1 MTVCYHLFNWPE
13 GTGRASAA
21 VGASFPPLTS
31 AQDLLASSS
40 QRLEPIPRTPP
51 CKVQSSSSS
60 PTSLQWVRVTL
71 MLQRQELGSQILE
84 ATARHFFTIS
94 PWDTRS
100 KVRTLESCL
109 FGKKKCFIHM
119 KTPYWPIM
127 DMCFRSGIGF
137 KCPFCHP
144 VAVGPWI
151 KLLHLSVSASS
162 PVTTGT
168 IPPTSP
174 CWKIKWWMEKVLC
187 ISRCL
192 IDI

>member
-21 VGASFPPLTS
+21 AGASFPPLTS

-51 CKVQSSSSS
+51 CKVQSSSSSS

-109 FGKKKCFIHM
+109 FGEKKNVLS
-119 KTPYWPIM
+119 TW
-127 DMCFRSGIGF
+127 RLRIGQLWT
-137 KCPFCHP
+137 CALEVELGSNVP
-144 VAVGPWI
+144 
-151 KLLHLSVSASS
+151 SATQS
-162 PVTTGT
+162 
-168 IPPTSP
+168 
-174 CWKIKWWMEKVLC
+174 L
-187 ISRCL
+187 
-192 IDI
+192 